1 MTTRLCL
8 ITSKSNIE
16 DPKLLI
22 GESEEPN
29 GGIIQKA
36 FFTKKE
42 KQQKVS
48 LQRNILVNLFSL
60 QGKGGGEIFVIVYYD
75 WSSYLTSVVNF
86 LTPPQRSAGVLI
98 RMSQSTTK
106 IFPSS
111 ERMTFSSCKSLK

>member
-1 MTTRLCL
+1 MGG
-8 ITSKSNIE
+8 SNEIE
-16 DPKLLI
+16 
-22 GESEEPN
+22 
-29 GGIIQKA
+29 
-36 FFTKKE
+36 E
-42 KQQKVS
+42 KQIPKEVYRAEYIDDTENVDLDDINPYSVLNIS
-48 LQRNILVNLFSL
+48 LQRNILGNLFSL